1 MKLKVT
7 LLGMAVG
14 VAAAGA
20 QSPYISTVFEYRPA
34 PGQFVNELPAYEEG
48 DTEEDL
54 RRKAEEYI
62 AGQENGSLLSLGA
75 WGGYV
80 VVGFDHTIANADEGY
95 DFKVCGNAF
104 YAAANPNPDA
114 PKGGS
119 CEPGIVMVSRDTNGN
134 GLPDDPWYELAGS
147 EYARPAT
154 RHGYRVVYRR
164 PDPARPAVPHPD
176 DPNLTDTAYIAWHDN
191 QGGSGYVERNLFHTQ
206 SYWPEWL
213 EADSLVFEGTRLPDN
228 GVDESGNRSYYVL
241 YAYDWGYADNH
252 PNTSDLCSF
261 KIDWAV
267 DSVGQPVHLPG
278 IDFIKVYTGVL
289 QMNGWLGECSTEISG
304 ITDLHPDLQPAS
316 GVASPSAAGW
326 EVLSLPGGGWRVQT
340 PCRARLTLYTP
351 AGVPLANAV
360 VEAGGN
366 TLPGAHLPAGVY
378 LLELRTDDGASR
390 TLKAVKR

>member
-1 MKLKVT
+1 
-7 LLGMAVG
+7 MAVG

-147 EYARPAT
+147 EYARPNGA
-154 RHGYRVVYRR
+154 
-164 PDPARPAVPHPD
+164 
-176 DPNLTDTAYIAWHDN
+176 
-191 QGGSGYVERNLFHTQ
+191 LFH
-206 SYWPEWL
+206 S
-213 EADSLVFEGTRLPDN
+213 
-228 GVDESGNRSYYVL
+228 
-241 YAYDWGYADNH
+241 
-252 PNTSDLCSF
+252 
-261 KIDWAV
+261 
-267 DSVGQPVHLPG
+267 
-278 IDFIKVYTGVL
+278 
-289 QMNGWLGECSTEISG
+289 
-304 ITDLHPDLQPAS
+304 
-316 GVASPSAAGW
+316 
-326 EVLSLPGGGWRVQT
+326 
-340 PCRARLTLYTP
+340 
-351 AGVPLANAV
+351 
-360 VEAGGN
+360 
-366 TLPGAHLPAGVY
+366 
-378 LLELRTDDGASR
+378 
-390 TLKAVKR
+390 